1 MLLGGILRKIQEESL
16 KKDEIRQEIQNI
28 ARRITR
34 LSKQAIFLVHR
45 DKISEAENLL
55 REASIGLS
63 KLSELSK
70 VHPDLYYTGL
80 VDSAFEEYAEAWIF
94 LKIVSEGGFIGPED
108 IGAPNE
114 PYVLGLADVIGELR
128 RRSLDLIRRDDVE
141 GAENCLGIMEAI
153 YVEIMGHDDLLILI
167 SGLRRKCDVARR
179 VIEATRGD
187 VTIELRRS
195 ILNNAMR
202 ELRKILEPKAS
213 YKPNVNVG
221 EKNAQFRNSS

>member
-1 MLLGGILRKIQEESL
+1 MLLGDVLRKIQEESL

-28 ARRITR
+28 VRRTTR

-55 REASIGLS
+55 REASTGLS

-94 LKIVSEGGFIGPED
+94 LKIVSEGDFISPED

-128 RRSLDLIRRDDVE
+128 RRSLDLIRKGDVE
-141 GAENCLGIMEAI
+141 GAENCLGIMESI

-187 VTIELRRS
+187 VTIEVRRNM
-195 ILNNAMR
+195 LNNAMR
-202 ELRKILEPKAS
+202 ELQKILGIKAS
-213 YKPNVNVG
+213 DKP
-221 EKNAQFRNSS
+221 Q

>member
-1 MLLGGILRKIQEESL
+1 MLLRDILKGIQEESL
-16 KKDEIRQEIQNI
+16 KKDVIRQEIQDT
-28 ARRITR
+28 ARRTMR

-45 DKISEAENLL
+45 DKNRDAENLL
-55 REASIGLS
+55 REANISLR

-70 VHPDLYYTGL
+70 VYPDLYYTGL

-94 LKIVSEGGFIGPED
+94 LKIAGEGEFIGPGD
-108 IGAPNE
+108 IGVPNE

-128 RRSLDLIRRDDVE
+128 RRSLDLIRKGDVE
-141 GAENCLGIMEAI
+141 GAENCLGLMEAI

-187 VTIELRRS
+187 VTTEVRRS

-202 ELRKILEPKAS
+202 ELQKILETKAGDS
-213 YKPNVNVG
+213 V
-221 EKNAQFRNSS
+221 